1 MRCTLRRIEDAV
13 CDKKLKEPQNDATV
27 LVGHTSSFTPS
38 DGNNNSLKRKQV
50 MLQTDEHSRKGVMNL
65 EDDDLDGNMNGCVTN
80 DKLQL
85 PTAWTQT
92 KVSSSKVGNV
102 PQVVVCTNAIK
113 RTGTTRVDA
122 TVSMCFVTYLHN
134 DIFCLTISVKS
145 YIYIYIYHMVR
156 GKPVGLIASLAL
168 GRNYSK
174 HHPPHYQVNNLH
186 VSFSN
191 C

>member
-145 YIYIYIYHMVR
+145 YIYIYITWS
-156 GKPVGLIASLAL
+156 GGNQWA
-168 GRNYSK
+168 
-174 HHPPHYQVNNLH
+174 
-186 VSFSN
+186 
-191 C
+191 